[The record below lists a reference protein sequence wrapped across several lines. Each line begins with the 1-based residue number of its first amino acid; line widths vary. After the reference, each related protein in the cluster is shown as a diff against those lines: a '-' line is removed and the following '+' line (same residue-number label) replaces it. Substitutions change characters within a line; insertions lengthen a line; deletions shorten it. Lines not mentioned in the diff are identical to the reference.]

1 MKKWEKKI
9 AKVDEAVEMTTL
21 DRDATMCQY
30 LMAECFVKSIL
41 GYQCQSQKK
50 DICEIAEVVLKRLM
64 SVDGYTA
71 VQNDNRAMQQ
81 LRLLADMVAC
91 WIAELL
97 MEVAETRKEALE
109 EYCEKRQMKMMEVN
123 DNDDETN
130 SKAVHWKQ
138 KNKVANQT
146 QEEEE
151 ETAEEK
157 RANEIKI
164 KEERENEE
172 TDERENKEKE
182 GKEENVEVNEAEV
195 EEQTE
200 KIIND
205 KQTELENENMI

>member
-1 MKKWEKKI
+1 M
-9 AKVDEAVEMTTL
+9 DEAEVTTL
-21 DRDATMCQY
+21 DKDATMCQY

-123 DNDDETN
+123 DDDDETN
-130 SKAVHWKQ
+130 DKAVHWKQ
-138 KNKVANQT
+138 KNEVEKPM
-146 QEEEE
+146 QEKEEI
-151 ETAEEK
+151 AEEK
-157 RANEIKI
+157 QASEIKI
-164 KEERENEE
+164 KDEKENKEIDERENEE
-172 TDERENKEKE
+172 INKRENEEIGERENEAI
-182 GKEENVEVNEAEV
+182 GENGEM
-195 EEQTE
+195 
-200 KIIND
+200 D
-205 KQTELENENMI
+205 

>member
-9 AKVDEAVEMTTL
+9 AKVDEAVEVTTL

-71 VQNDNRAMQQ
+71 VQNDIRAMQQ

-97 MEVAETRKEALE
+97 MEVAETRKEALK

-123 DNDDETN
+123 NNDDEIN
-130 SKAVHWKQ
+130 SKAVHWKP
-138 KNKVANQT
+138 KDIVANEIQK
-146 QEEEE
+146 EEEI
-151 ETAEEK
+151 AEEK
-157 RANEIKI
+157 QANEIKI
-164 KEERENEE
+164 IERENEE
-172 TDERENKEKE
+172 IDERENKEEE
-182 GKEENVEVNEAEV
+182 GKEEIVEVNEAEV
-195 EEQTE
+195 EEAEVEEQA
-200 KIIND
+200 
-205 KQTELENENMI
+205 

>member
-9 AKVDEAVEMTTL
+9 AKVDEAVEVTTL

-64 SVDGYTA
+64 SVDGYAA
-71 VQNDNRAMQQ
+71 VQNDSRAMQQ

-109 EYCEKRQMKMMEVN
+109 EYFEKRQMKMMEVN

-138 KNKVANQT
+138 ENKVANQT

-151 ETAEEK
+151 IAEEE

-164 KEERENEE
+164 KAERENE
-172 TDERENKEKE
+172 EKE

-195 EEQTE
+195 EEQAE

-205 KQTELENENMI
+205 KQTELENENMM

>member
-9 AKVDEAVEMTTL
+9 AKVDEAVKVTTL

-71 VQNDNRAMQQ
+71 VQNDSRAMQQ

-97 MEVAETRKEALE
+97 MEVAETRKEAIE
-109 EYCEKRQMKMMEVN
+109 EYCEKRQMKMMEVT
-123 DNDDETN
+123 DNDDDEIN
-130 SKAVHWKQ
+130 SKDVRWKQ
-138 KNKVANQT
+138 KDKVAIQT

-151 ETAEEK
+151 IAEEK
-157 RANEIKI
+157 QGNETEI

-172 TDERENKEKE
+172 IDENKE
-182 GKEENVEVNEAEV
+182 KEENVEVNEAV
-195 EEQTE
+195 EEQT
-200 KIIND
+200 
-205 KQTELENENMI
+205 

>member
-1 MKKWEKKI
+1 MFDK
-9 AKVDEAVEMTTL
+9 
-21 DRDATMCQY
+21 DATMCQY

-109 EYCEKRQMKMMEVN
+109 EYCEKREMKMMEVN

-130 SKAVHWKQ
+130 DKAVHSKQ
-138 KNKVANQT
+138 KNEVKNPI
-146 QEEEE
+146 QEKEG
-151 ETAEEK
+151 TAEGK
-157 RANEIKI
+157 QASEIKI
-164 KEERENEE
+164 KDEKENKEINKRKNEEGDERENEAI
-172 TDERENKEKE
+172 RENGLKRE
-182 GKEENVEVNEAEV
+182 
-195 EEQTE
+195 
-200 KIIND
+200 
-205 KQTELENENMI
+205 